1 MVTMVWLVNDSLIY
15 TVNILN
21 VCVIRTIKIY
31 SPGKFQVYNIE
42 LVPRVV
48 IYIGSPELIHWII
61 VSLVIITDI
70 GHLWD
75 PGKSD
80 QSTL

>member
-1 MVTMVWLVNDSLIY
+1 MVWLVNDSLIY

-21 VCVIRTIKIY
+21 VCIMRTIKIY

-48 IYIGSPELIHWII
+48 IYIGSPELIH
-61 VSLVIITDI
+61 
-70 GHLWD
+70 
-75 PGKSD
+75 
-80 QSTL
+80 